1 VSSRVQTP
9 VPPKK
14 KKKTSWAG
22 SMAQVVDLLS
32 SKPKALNTTK
42 EKNNNFRV
50 PSIPKKKLKI

>member
-1 VSSRVQTP
+1 
-9 VPPKK
+9 
-14 KKKTSWAG
+14 
-22 SMAQVVDLLS
+22 MAQVVDLLS